1 MMNSIE
7 TQTIPTTSTPYPI
20 PKVDS
25 PQVPLDPTNPLV
37 WVLVMTALLGN
48 TDEVI
53 NAIANLLRAIASF
66 KGDRGKRRNLKK

>member
-7 TQTIPTTSTPYPI
+7 TQPLPTISASL

-25 PQVPLDPTNPLV
+25 PQFPLDPTNPLA
-37 WVLVMTALLGN
+37 WVLVLTLLLSN

-53 NAIANLLRAIASF
+53 NAIANLLRAIAALQ
-66 KGDRGKRRNLKK
+66 RGKGTRRKLNR